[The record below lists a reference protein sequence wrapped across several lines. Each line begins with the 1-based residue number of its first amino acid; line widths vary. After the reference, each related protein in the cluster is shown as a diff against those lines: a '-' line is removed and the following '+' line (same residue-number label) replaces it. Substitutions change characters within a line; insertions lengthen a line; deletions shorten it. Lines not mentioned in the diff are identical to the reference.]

1 FVDVAVPDH
10 RRGEDQVARLH
21 LAAAAV
27 DDGHRTFRAGGEAD
41 CGAGVTVWA
50 GALARV
56 EHGEGGEHCARGR
69 GFRTEGR
76 MRHDQRPPLDIVDCD
91 FGYRAVERRL
101 DLAPTPEEGSVR
113 RLRLDWGNALVAVPQ
128 RMQVHPLKLAHKP
141 RPF

>member
-1 FVDVAVPDH
+1 MRVKRADERHVGGIEPDDAVVALVDVAVPDH

-41 CGAGVTVWA
+41 CRAGVTVRA
-50 GALARV
+50 GALAGV

-76 MRHDQRPPLDIVDCD
+76 MRHDQRPPLDIVD
-91 FGYRAVERRL
+91 
-101 DLAPTPEEGSVR
+101 
-113 RLRLDWGNALVAVPQ
+113 
-128 RMQVHPLKLAHKP
+128 
-141 RPF
+141 